1 MIDEIYQKI
10 YVPYGINYF
19 CRNRLNF
26 ENRCSI
32 RAILKSKVIGLNLEV
47 KLAWIGIKKSTSG
60 RSAPSLN

>member
-1 MIDEIYQKI
+1 MIDEVYQKI

-32 RAILKSKVIGLNLEV
+32 RAILKLKVIGLN
-47 KLAWIGIKKSTSG
+47 
-60 RSAPSLN
+60 